1 MNNQTGTQNTKQLK
15 ENAEIELPEFVKL
28 VNRLVYA
35 IETNEKLAINI
46 SDKVAML
53 KDLRGAMAPIETVN
67 SNNFMEALHSLAYRI
82 ENVNTSLSE
91 TSYNLSIIVG

>member
-1 MNNQTGTQNTKQLK
+1 MNNQTGSHNAKLK
-15 ENAEIELPEFVKL
+15 ESPEVVELPEFVKL

-53 KDLRGAMAPIETVN
+53 KDLRGPMAPIDAVD

-91 TSYNLSIIVG
+91 TSYNLSVIVG